1 MTFAAPGASLPAP
14 EGPAKEIPTVS
25 VSVTLW
31 LFGKPGHELNEGE
44 EVQADQI
51 RALAQGM
58 KERLEL
64 AADIVEKLTGAGWE
78 AQMGLYDVMLYNPY
92 VRTEADVRT
101 RLDDLG
107 IDPDEVSILEFEGD
121 EDDEDFDELEGEEE
135 GFTGE
140 GEESPEA

>member
-1 MTFAAPGASLPAP
+1 MTFAVGGPLFPALP
-14 EGPAKEIPTVS
+14 EQAKEIRTVS

-44 EVQADQI
+44 DVHADAI
-51 RALAQGM
+51 RALAQSM
-58 KERLEL
+58 KERLEQ

-121 EDDEDFDELEGEEE
+121 EDEEEFDELEGEEE

>member
-1 MTFAAPGASLPAP
+1 VPSPDRAFGGPAPGGRP
-14 EGPAKEIPTVS
+14 GDPTVS

-44 EVQADQI
+44 EVCADQI

-58 KERLEL
+58 KERLEQ

-78 AQMGLYDVMLYNPY
+78 AQMGLYDVMLYNRF

-101 RLDDLG
+101 RLDGLG
-107 IDPDEVSILEFEGD
+107 IDPDEVAILEFEG
-121 EDDEDFDELEGEEE
+121 EDDEEEFEGEEE
-135 GFTGE
+135 GFGGE
-140 GEESPEA
+140 GEDTPEA

>member
-1 MTFAAPGASLPAP
+1 
-14 EGPAKEIPTVS
+14 VS

-44 EVQADQI
+44 EVNAGQI
-51 RALAQGM
+51 RALAQCM

-78 AQMGLYDVMLYNPY
+78 AQMGLYDVMLYNRF

-107 IDPDEVSILEFEGD
+107 IDPDEVSILEFEG
-121 EDDEDFDELEGEEE
+121 EDDEEEFEGEEE
-135 GFTGE
+135 GFGGE
-140 GEESPEA
+140 GEDTPEA

>member
-1 MTFAAPGASLPAP
+1 LP
-14 EGPAKEIPTVS
+14 PARPSRPAGRAQEILNVS

-44 EVQADQI
+44 EIHADAI
-51 RALAQGM
+51 RALAQSM
-58 KERLEL
+58 KQRLEQ
-64 AADIVEKLTGAGWE
+64 AADIVAKLTGAGWE

-107 IDPDEVSILEFEGD
+107 IDPDEVSILEFEG
-121 EDDEDFDELEGEEE
+121 EDDEEDFDELEGEEG

>member
-1 MTFAAPGASLPAP
+1 MTFAAPGPPFSAWP
-14 EGPAKEIPTVS
+14 GQAKEIQTVS

-44 EVQADQI
+44 DVNAEQI
-51 RALAQGM
+51 RALAQVM

-78 AQMGLYDVMLYNPY
+78 AQMGLYDVMLYNRF

-101 RLDDLG
+101 RLDGLG
-107 IDPDEVSILEFEGD
+107 IDPDEVSIMEFEG
-121 EDDEDFDELEGEEE
+121 EDDDEEFEGEEE
-135 GFTGE
+135 GFGGE
-140 GEESPEA
+140 GEDTPEA

>member
-1 MTFAAPGASLPAP
+1 
-14 EGPAKEIPTVS
+14 VS
-25 VSVTLW
+25 VSVNLW

-51 RALAQGM
+51 RALAQSM
-58 KERLEL
+58 HERLVQ

-92 VRTEADVRT
+92 VRTEADVRI

-121 EDDEDFDELEGEEE
+121 EEEDEFDELEGEEE
-135 GFTGE
+135 GFSGE
-140 GEESPEA
+140 GEEFPEA